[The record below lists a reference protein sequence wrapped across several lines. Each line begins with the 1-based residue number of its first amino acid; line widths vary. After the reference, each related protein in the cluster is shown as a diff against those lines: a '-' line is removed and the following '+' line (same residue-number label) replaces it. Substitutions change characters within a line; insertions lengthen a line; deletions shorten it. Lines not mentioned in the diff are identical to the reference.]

1 MTFFEAAVEIL
12 KESGRPLHY
21 KKLTEL
27 AVQRSLLSH
36 VGKSPESTMQT
47 LLTDEAKKGA
57 EAAVVL
63 VRNGVFALASHADP
77 SAIVSS
83 LTTTVTLGEP
93 KKKKDEPSPR
103 RPGRTDAD
111 AEDTSEEG
119 DEDRR
124 EGRERDERDDDDAGG
139 RGRGRRRRRG
149 RGRGGA
155 ARESGE
161 ERTNGRGDAEEPRDE
176 ERDGKGKKE
185 RDKDRDKGRDK
196 DKKDRK
202 REERDDD
209 DKRGRHGKDE
219 RRERPRRESAPARVD
234 VLGALLDA
242 LDDARGPLSAQDL
255 ADDLAEGKAAGVTA
269 LVVAQVLSAAN
280 ARRTAAGKAPA
291 AILTASGWSG
301 TERLLGKKLGKR
313 HDELQ
318 EVFEGLRE
326 ETVSAVSKHIQR
338 LDGAGLRAFATAV
351 LVASGCAVDQLEA
364 DDDEV
369 VLRATPAGGLQPFPV
384 AALVRLSDDKLG
396 ADDIAAFRGRFE
408 RYGVTRGIILTPRRS
423 AGSDAEAEAGA
434 SVALFTA
441 DAYAA
446 LAVDAGV
453 GVTYYD
459 VRVPLPDPAHFA
471 GDRD

>member
-21 KKLTEL
+21 KKITEL

-93 KKKKDEPSPR
+93 KKKKD
-103 RPGRTDAD
+103 DAPASRAASREDDDD
-111 AEDTSEEG
+111 AEDDRDEE
-119 DEDRR
+119 RR
-124 EGRERDERDDDDAGG
+124 EGRDRDERDDDEAGG

-149 RGRGGA
+149 RGRSGA
-155 ARESGE
+155 GRESGE
-161 ERTNGRGDAEEPRDE
+161 ERSNGRTDADEPRDA
-176 ERDGKGKKE
+176 RDARDADDKGKKE
-185 RDKDRDKGRDK
+185 RERDKGRDK
-196 DKKDRK
+196 KDRK
-202 REERDDD
+202 RDERDAD
-209 DKRGRHGKDE
+209 DKRGRHAKDE
-219 RRERPRRESAPARVD
+219 RRERSRRERPAARVD
-234 VLGALLDA
+234 LLGALIEA
-242 LDDARGPLSAQDL
+242 LDDARGPVSAQ
-255 ADDLAEGKAAGVTA
+255 ALAEGLDASKAPGASA
-269 LVVAQVLSAAN
+269 LLVEQVLRAENASRAAS
-280 ARRTAAGKAPA
+280 GKAPVAISSA
-291 AILTASGWSG
+291 AGWSA
-301 TERLLGKKLGKR
+301 TDRLVGKKLGKR

-318 EVFEGLRE
+318 EAFEGLVE
-326 ETVSAVSKHIQR
+326 DTVAAISKHIQR
-338 LDGAGLRAFATAV
+338 LDEEGLRAFASAV
-351 LVASGCAVDQLEA
+351 LVASGCAVEELEA
-364 DDDEV
+364 SDDEI

-408 RYGVTRGIILTPRRS
+408 RFGVTRGIVLTPRRS
-423 AGSDAEAEAGA
+423 AGNEAEAEAGT
-434 SVALFTA
+434 SVAIFTA

-459 VRVPLPDPAHFA
+459 VRVPLPDPAHFG